1 MTKTNRTDGEQR
13 PDRAPELLIA
23 VRDLSKI
30 YRRAGGAGRLAIT
43 ALDRVSLTIP
53 AGSIFAMVG
62 ESGGGKST
70 LARCLALLE
79 RPDAGE
85 ILFAG
90 RSHASLSRRQR
101 AAVRR
106 RIQLIF
112 QDPAAAIHPRFSAVE
127 AVEEPLVIQRWAD
140 RPARRHRALELLAE
154 VGLGQELAARS
165 TLELSGGQRQRV
177 AIARALAAGPRLL
190 ILDEGLAALDLSI
203 QAQMVNLL
211 LKLRRRYALTYLVIS
226 HDLRLVGH
234 LADEVAVMHRGR
246 IVERAS
252 PRELLTRPRH
262 PAALALVRS
271 MPSAGGAKRG

>member
-1 MTKTNRTDGEQR
+1 MRHADQTD
-13 PDRAPELLIA
+13 ALVV
-23 VRDLSKI
+23 VRDLTRV
-30 YRRAGGAGRLAIT
+30 YRRAGGTGRVTIT

-53 AGSIFAMVG
+53 AGSIFALVG

-79 RPDAGE
+79 TPDAGE

-90 RSHASLSRRQR
+90 RSHGSLSRSERG
-101 AAVRR
+101 AVRR

-112 QDPAAAIHPRFSAVE
+112 QDPAAAIQPRFSALD
-127 AVEEPLVIQRWAD
+127 AVAEPLLIQGWAD
-140 RPARRHRALELLAE
+140 RRGRRHRALELLSE
-154 VGLGQELAARS
+154 VGLGEELAERL

-177 AIARALAAGPRLL
+177 AVARALAAGPRLL
-190 ILDEGLAALDLSI
+190 ILDEGLASLDLSI

-211 LKLRRRYALTYLVIS
+211 LKLQARYALTYLVIS

-234 LADEVAVMHRGR
+234 LADEVAVMHQGR

-252 PRELLTRPRH
+252 PRDLLRRPQH
-262 PAALALVRS
+262 PAARALVRS
-271 MPSAGGAKRG
+271 MPAAGGGRHG